1 MRAGKEAE
9 ARDMK
14 EMQNVIEEY
23 KKKLTSAGIQI
34 YTPTEA
40 ERDVFRKKANMPAVW
55 KELATPWLDKKYPG
69 QNMTEKVMAELDK
82 IAGVKK

>member
-9 ARDMK
+9 ARDMQ
-14 EMQNVIEEY
+14 EMQKVIEEY
-23 KKKLTSAGIQI
+23 KKKLTGAGIQI

-55 KELATPWLDKKYPG
+55 KELATPWLDKRYPG
-69 QNMTEKVMAELDK
+69 QNMTEKVMAELEK
-82 IAGVKK
+82 ITGVKK